1 MAYGF
6 NDGDQRRQSVRLAGR
21 TTPTPGS
28 SSSSAA
34 ASSQYPGGSQRQ
46 PRPTPR
52 RNTGGSTAQKQTGSA
67 ETRRRD
73 GAVASSGS
81 RAQTQRRN
89 RSTGQPQGTRPLT
102 GTGTR
107 QRQTDVPQLRRN
119 GRRQP
124 GIFVRRPFSHPQR
137 GRSGVNSR
145 PVSRAGGGAP
155 ALPFR
160 RARIALCS
168 IVACLVFLFLG
179 SCVSHGSAGLD
190 PTTEDKLL
198 MAPVAPG
205 YSFAFSTPRSQWQAG
220 TMPHI
225 YQIDPA
231 WSELPYAGGTIR
243 QNACGPT
250 CLTMVYVF
258 KTGHTDMTPVDMC
271 ALSEAGNYAPT
282 GATEWSFMTNG
293 AWQLGLN
300 GTELHVDRS
309 SITQAL
315 RSGAPIIASVRPG
328 TFTSVGHYIV
338 LYGIDDADQIGVY
351 DPNSPSRSARRW
363 GVVEV
368 LNEIEVMWA
377 YY

>member
-1 MAYGF
+1 MAYGY

-21 TTPTPGS
+21 TTPTPRSPS
-28 SSSSAA
+28 SSTTAN
-34 ASSQYPGGSQRQ
+34 SQYPSSSQRQ

-52 RNTGGSTAQKQTGSA
+52 QNTKGSVAREQA
-67 ETRRRD
+67 ANAATRKRD
-73 GAVASSGS
+73 RAVASNRPS
-81 RAQTQRRN
+81 AQTERPN
-89 RSTGQPQGTRPLT
+89 RSTDQRQGARSF
-102 GTGTR
+102 TGTR
-107 QRQTDVPQLRRN
+107 QRQTDVPQLRSSD
-119 GRRQP
+119 RRQP
-124 GIFVRRPFSHPQR
+124 GIFVRRSFSRPQS
-137 GRSGVNSR
+137 GRSVLSSR
-145 PVSRAGGGAP
+145 SASRADSGAP

-160 RARIALCS
+160 RVRIALCS
-168 IVACLVFLFLG
+168 IVACLIFLLLG
-179 SCVSHGSAGLD
+179 SCISHGSAGLD
-190 PTTEDKLL
+190 PTAEDKLL
-198 MAPVAPG
+198 KAPVAPG
-205 YSFAFSTPRSQWQAG
+205 YSFAFSTPRTQWQAG

-250 CLTMVYVF
+250 CLTMVYIY

-282 GATEWSFMTNG
+282 GATEWSFMTSG

-300 GTELHVDRS
+300 GTELHIDRS

-328 TFTSVGHYIV
+328 IFTSVGHYIV
-338 LYGIDDADQIGVY
+338 LWGIDDADQVGVY
-351 DPNSPSRSARRW
+351 DPNSQSRSARRW

-368 LNEIEVMWA
+368 LNEIEAMWA

>member
-1 MAYGF
+1 MAYGY

-21 TTPTPGS
+21 TTPTPGGVPS
-28 SSSSAA
+28 GDPQRSQEQFG
-34 ASSQYPGGSQRQ
+34 ASSRQYTDDPRQ
-46 PRPTPR
+46 GDRP
-52 RNTGGSTAQKQTGSA
+52 
-67 ETRRRD
+67 
-73 GAVASSGS
+73 
-81 RAQTQRRN
+81 
-89 RSTGQPQGTRPLT
+89 

-107 QRQTDVPQLRRN
+107 RRQADVSQLRHN

-124 GIFVRRPFSHPQR
+124 GIFVRRSFSRPQSE
-137 GRSGVNSR
+137 RSGLSSR
-145 PVSRAGGGAP
+145 PASRAGSGAP

-160 RARIALCS
+160 RVRIALCS
-168 IVACLVFLFLG
+168 IVASLIFLLLG
-179 SCVSHGSAGLD
+179 SCISHGSAGLD
-190 PTTEDKLL
+190 PTAEDRLL
-198 MAPVAPG
+198 KAPVAPG

-250 CLTMVYVF
+250 CLTMVYIY

-282 GATEWSFMTNG
+282 GATEWSFMTSG

-300 GTELHVDRS
+300 GTQLYNDRDS
-309 SITQAL
+309 MAQAL
-315 RSGAPIIASVRPG
+315 RSGAPVIAAVRPG
-328 TFTSVGHYIV
+328 TFTNVGHYIV

-351 DPNSPSRSARRW
+351 DPNSQSRSARRW
-363 GVVEV
+363 GIVEV
-368 LNEIEVMWA
+368 LNEIEAMWA

>member
-1 MAYGF
+1 MQA
-6 NDGDQRRQSVRLAGR
+6 QRRS
-21 TTPTPGS
+21 
-28 SSSSAA
+28 
-34 ASSQYPGGSQRQ
+34 
-46 PRPTPR
+46 
-52 RNTGGSTAQKQTGSA
+52 
-67 ETRRRD
+67 
-73 GAVASSGS
+73 
-81 RAQTQRRN
+81 
-89 RSTGQPQGTRPLT
+89 RSTGQPQGTRSFT

-107 QRQTDVPQLRRN
+107 QRQADVPQLRRN

-124 GIFVRRPFSHPQR
+124 GIFVRRSFSHPQR
-137 GRSGVNSR
+137 GRSGVSSR

-190 PTTEDKLL
+190 PTAEDKLL

-351 DPNSPSRSARRW
+351 DPNSASRSARRW

-368 LNEIEVMWA
+368 LNEIEAMWA

>member
-21 TTPTPGS
+21 TAPTPRS

-34 ASSQYPGGSQRQ
+34 ASSQYPGGSQQ

-52 RNTGGSTAQKQTGSA
+52 RNTGGPTAQKQTGSA

-89 RSTGQPQGTRPLT
+89 RSTGQPQGTRPFT

-124 GIFVRRPFSHPQR
+124 GIFVRRSFSHPQR
-137 GRSGVNSR
+137 GRSGVSSR

-351 DPNSPSRSARRW
+351 DPNSQSRSARRW

-368 LNEIEVMWA
+368 LNEIEAMWA